1 MDISVQ
7 DQIRLKFKDGAVC
20 PHCGSRAVNKFGF
33 FDGKQRY
40 RCKECKK
47 TFNLYTKTL
56 LSWSHYKDKWE
67 AFIKTMSQD
76 LSLRQAEKQVGVSYV
91 TLFYWRHKIMT
102 ILNETN
108 EDKLHGTLEIMKMK
122 LRYLDKYHR
131 RDTMEEDP
139 EEIDKEIEKIFEDA
153 FGEEEKKSEQGA
165 PKNVIFT
172 FLFQRSGRLE
182 SYIYK
187 ENKGHRAFINDLSYN
202 IEEHSIVCLSSNYP
216 YRYPLLNKKIF
227 VAKRKMYKRGFIYNA
242 DNVRKYIGM
251 FRVWMRTFKG
261 VSSKNLTK
269 YSYFFKTHK
278 VFNNMECIISS
289 SLREQGSLRN
299 KQAVRGELGF

>member
-7 DQIRLKFKDGAVC
+7 DQIKLKFKGGAVC
-20 PHCGSRAVNKFGF
+20 PHCGSKAVNKFGF

-56 LSWSHYKDKWE
+56 LSWSHYKDRWE

-131 RDTMEEDP
+131 KDTKEEDS
-139 EEIDKEIEKIFEDA
+139 EEID
-153 FGEEEKKSEQGA
+153 
-165 PKNVIFT
+165 
-172 FLFQRSGRLE
+172 
-182 SYIYK
+182 K

-202 IEEHSIVCLSSNYP
+202 IDEHSIVCLSSNYP

-242 DNVRKYIGM
+242 DNVRKYIGK
-251 FRVWMRTFKG
+251 FRVWMRTFRG

-269 YSYFFKTHK
+269 YASYFKTHK
-278 VFNNMECIISS
+278 VFNNMECIILS

-299 KQAVRGELGF
+299 QLAVRGELGF